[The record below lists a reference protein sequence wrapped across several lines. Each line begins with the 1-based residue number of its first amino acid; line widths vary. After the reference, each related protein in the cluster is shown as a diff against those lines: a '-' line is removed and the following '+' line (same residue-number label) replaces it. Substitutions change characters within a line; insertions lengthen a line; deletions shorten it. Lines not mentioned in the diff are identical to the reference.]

1 MRIVKCVTSLKF
13 RANCNPAISRIH
25 SGLTVNV
32 WPDVWTEKDAQ
43 TIIARSKKVLPNNLE
58 SLSLSTDHISN
69 TICIKDKKNRRI
81 CKDAKP
87 LSFKGR

>member
-1 MRIVKCVTSLKF
+1 MRIGKCITSLKF
-13 RANCNPAISRIH
+13 RANCNPAISRIN

-43 TIIARSKKVLPNNLE
+43 SIIARSKKVLPNNLK
-58 SLSLSTDHISN
+58 SLSLSTDLTSN
-69 TICIKDKKNRRI
+69 TIYIKDTNRRI
-81 CKDAKP
+81 YKHAKP